1 MMKRFLNVLTI
12 ATVLAFFAASSL
24 AAPPPKKGKE
34 KKEAKEKKDKK
45 GNKDKVDK
53 GKKDKKDKKEAKADK
68 EKKEKKGKKG
78 KAEKAEDPKDAAKR
92 FFTEGK
98 EAFDKGDFQAALEK
112 YMIAND
118 TLPNAFVYLK
128 IADCYEKI
136 GNIIETVAW
145 LEKYLGEKPEASNA
159 AELKARIKKL
169 NATAGTV
176 AAASTPE
183 GAKIL
188 LDGEDTGKVT
198 PAEIEAGPGQHTLMF
213 ELDGYVADSRT
224 FELMPG
230 ASQDI
235 AVDLAKAEAE
245 ELISEDYPDEE
256 VVEEEAVPMEEPKKE
271 GKVHAGV
278 WATAA
283 IAGAGIISATV
294 FGILAL
300 NKEADFEDAK
310 EQGPDEDETAADWT
324 NRLDDIKSTGSTYA
338 IVCDVSWGV
347 GAAAALAGIIT
358 YYVTQPKKKKEKESA
373 VSNITI
379 APMINEGGSGA
390 SLGFNF

>member
-1 MMKRFLNVLTI
+1 M
-12 ATVLAFFAASSL
+12 
-24 AAPPPKKGKE
+24 
-34 KKEAKEKKDKK
+34 
-45 GNKDKVDK
+45 
-53 GKKDKKDKKEAKADK
+53 
-68 EKKEKKGKKG
+68 
-78 KAEKAEDPKDAAKR
+78 DPKDAAKQ
-92 FFTEGK
+92 FFTAGK
-98 EAFDKGDFQAALEK
+98 EAFDKGDFQAALEQ
-112 YMIAND
+112 YMLAND

-145 LEKYLGEKPEASNA
+145 LEKYLGEKPGASNA
-159 AELKARIKKL
+159 AALKERIAKL
-169 NATAGTV
+169 NATPGTV

-188 LDGEDTGKVT
+188 LDGEDTGKFT

-213 ELDGYVADSRT
+213 ELQGYVADSKT
-224 FELMPG
+224 FELLPG
-230 ASQDI
+230 TSQDI
-235 AVDLAKAEAE
+235 AVDLAKGETE

-256 VVEEEAVPMEEPKKE
+256 VVEEEDIPMEEAPKKE

-294 FGILAL
+294 FGILSL

-310 EQGPDEDETAADWT
+310 DSGPDVDNDETAEEWT
-324 NRLDDIKSTGSTYA
+324 KRLDDIKSTGSTYA

-347 GAAAALAGIIT
+347 GAAATLAGIIT
-358 YYVTQPKKKKEKESA
+358 YYVTQPKKKKKEKESA